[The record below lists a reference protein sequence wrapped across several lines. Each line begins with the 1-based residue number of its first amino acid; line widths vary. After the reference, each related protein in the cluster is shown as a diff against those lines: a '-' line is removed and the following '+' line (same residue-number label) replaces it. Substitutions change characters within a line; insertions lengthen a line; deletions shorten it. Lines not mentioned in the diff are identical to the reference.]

1 MTRLFLAALLCAAW
15 LPGQEGRFSG
25 VAREPNGGRLLP
37 SVELTLLSDEAG
49 SRVLSARTGADGRF
63 AFEGLAL
70 GAYTLTA
77 RKPGY
82 EAGKPVTRA
91 VSLTETDPEAKST
104 IELRK
109 SAVLAGLVTDPDGQ
123 PMAKVAVELYRWQT
137 IRGRRRLVT
146 SGSATTND
154 LGEFRMHGLAPERYL
169 LRVNPLTLFG
179 IRGVLAYEYEP
190 VYYPGTASPAGAA
203 AVPVGWGS
211 EVVGL
216 DMQVSYAARTAIEG
230 QVFTTEGEVC
240 AQCLLST
247 VGASNETAAALTL
260 RGDGTFALRGLPE
273 GDYRLVAMPRRRG
286 GGNAV
291 LEARLSE
298 EEPLRVAMTLSPARE
313 VSGRAL
319 LGPGAESREP
329 VKFGVRLD
337 AVAGAQFSRG
347 RPAQS
352 STASDGTFRITEV
365 VPGEYDLSVSGLP
378 DGVYLDSIRVAGRAL
393 AGLTLNVPSDYDLT
407 DVDLRLADDGAEVSG
422 IVAAEGRS
430 EGEPLAPPGVVALI
444 PLEYG
449 AGGRYELLASYRPA
463 DGQFLFEAVPPG
475 DYTLI
480 AVPTSNRFDLGEPA
494 DVELLRRAGE
504 RLKVRARASIEAN
517 APFLP
522 NPD

>member
-1 MTRLFLAALLCAAW
+1 VIRLLLAALLCAAW
-15 LPGQEGRFSG
+15 LPAQEGRLSG

-37 SVELTLLSDEAG
+37 SVELTLVADEA
-49 SRVLSARTGADGRF
+49 SSQVLSARTGADGRF
-63 AFEGLAL
+63 SFEGLAF
-70 GAYTLTA
+70 GTYTLSA

-82 EAGKPVTRA
+82 EAGKPATRSVA
-91 VSLTETDPEAKST
+91 LTEAEPEAKADL
-104 IELRK
+104 ILRK

-123 PMAKVAVELYRWQT
+123 PMAEVAVELYRWQT

-146 SGSATTND
+146 AGSSTTND

-179 IRGVLAYEYEP
+179 IQGVLAYEYEP
-190 VYYPGTASPAGAA
+190 AYYPGGTSPASAA

-211 EVVGL
+211 EIVGL
-216 DMQVSYAARTAIEG
+216 DIQVRYAPATAIEG
-230 QVFTTEGEVC
+230 QIFTAEGEPC
-240 AQCLLST
+240 AQCLVSAI
-247 VGASNETAAALTL
+247 GESNETAAAVTA
-260 RGDGTFALRGLPE
+260 RADGSFALRGLAE
-273 GDYRLVAMPRRRG
+273 SNYRLVAMPRRRG
-286 GGNAV
+286 GGNSV
-291 LEARLSE
+291 LEARLTK
-298 EEPLRVAMTLSPARE
+298 EEPLQVAMTLSPARE

-319 LGPGAESREP
+319 LGPDAESREP
-329 VKFGVRLD
+329 MKFGVRLD

-352 STASDGTFRITEV
+352 VASADGTFRITEV
-365 VPGEYDLSVSGLP
+365 VPGEYDVSVSGLP
-378 DGVYLDSIRVAGRAL
+378 DGVYLDSVRLAGRML
-393 AGLTLNVPSDYDLT
+393 PGFTLNVPSDYDLT

-422 IVAAEGRS
+422 IVAAEGRA

-444 PLEYG
+444 PLDYG

-463 DGQFLFEAVPPG
+463 DGQFLFKAVPPG

-494 DVELLRRAGE
+494 DVELLRRSGE
-504 RLKVRARASIEAN
+504 RLKVRARASIESN